1 MQVVDTPG
9 SVVSPAGTL
18 EGYRVHPGR
27 GSVKTLEDRRA
38 RNAVYDVHNVRH
50 PFSTLHFTEKG
61 IDLLEQYI
69 HEVREV
75 IGYDIPLAI
84 DHVGHISL
92 QNGIRLARRIEKY
105 VPAWLEDVIPWQY
118 TDQYR
123 QLQEA
128 TTVPICT
135 GEDIYLKEGFEPL
148 LRSGISVIHPDLLT
162 TGGILETKK
171 IGDAAQD
178 HGIAMAIHMAESPIA
193 CMAAAHVAVATENFM
208 ALEYHSVEVDW
219 WDDIQIGLPKPIVQG
234 RFHRSSPTSRA
245 SASTISID
253 DLLIASTCSRASR
266 ASGSRPSSGTTNIRG
281 IGPGAELMKI
291 TAIKPYP
298 VWIGIRNQMLVK
310 VETDDGIFGWG
321 ESGLSGREMAVA
333 GALEHYSRFL
343 IGKNAFDIGA
353 IWQETYR
360 SQYFEGGRV
369 LQAAISAVDIA
380 LHDIKGKALGVP
392 VYELLG
398 GKQRSVV
405 PAFASTGDEAEG
417 DVAIERAKELLAQ
430 GFQAI
435 RFFPVGQSSSAIFE
449 PRESIARTAKMLNKA
464 RHELGEEVVLGID
477 YHHRLSV
484 AESASFCSKLDKG
497 VLDFLEEPIRD
508 ETPEAYE
515 SLRTM
520 TDIPF
525 AIGEEFASKW
535 QFLPYIERGIH
546 QFNRIDVCNV
556 GGITE
561 AMKVAGWSEAHYVDL
576 MPHNPLGP
584 ICTAATVHMAAA
596 VPNFAWLETRAPEA
610 KLGFDNSDFFP
621 VQPRLDGASYP
632 VSDAPGLGVEVN
644 EELVKKQ
651 SFKFWEA
658 PHLKRRDGSVTNW

>member
-1 MQVVDTPG
+1 
-9 SVVSPAGTL
+9 
-18 EGYRVHPGR
+18 
-27 GSVKTLEDRRA
+27 
-38 RNAVYDVHNVRH
+38 
-50 PFSTLHFTEKG
+50 
-61 IDLLEQYI
+61 
-69 HEVREV
+69 
-75 IGYDIPLAI
+75 
-84 DHVGHISL
+84 
-92 QNGIRLARRIEKY
+92 
-105 VPAWLEDVIPWQY
+105 
-118 TDQYR
+118 
-123 QLQEA
+123 
-128 TTVPICT
+128 
-135 GEDIYLKEGFEPL
+135 
-148 LRSGISVIHPDLLT
+148 
-162 TGGILETKK
+162 
-171 IGDAAQD
+171 
-178 HGIAMAIHMAESPIA
+178 
-193 CMAAAHVAVATENFM
+193 
-208 ALEYHSVEVDW
+208 
-219 WDDIQIGLPKPIVQG
+219 
-234 RFHRSSPTSRA
+234 
-245 SASTISID
+245 
-253 DLLIASTCSRASR
+253 
-266 ASGSRPSSGTTNIRG
+266 
-281 IGPGAELMKI
+281 MKI

-298 VWIGIRNQMLVK
+298 VWIGIRNQLIVK
-310 VETDDGIFGWG
+310 VETDEGVFGWG

-343 IGKNAFDIGA
+343 IGRNAFDIGA

-398 GKQRSVV
+398 GKQRDKI
-405 PAFASTGDEAEG
+405 PTFASCGDEAED
-417 DVAIERAKELLAQ
+417 DVAINRAKELMAM
-430 GFQAI
+430 GFDAI
-435 RFFPVGQSSSAIFE
+435 RFFPVGQSSRDVFE
-449 PRESIARTAKMLNKA
+449 PRESIGPTAKMLNRA
-464 RHELGEEVVLGID
+464 REVLGDDVVLGID

-484 AESASFCSKLDKG
+484 AEAARFCAKLKPG

-546 QFNRIDVCNV
+546 QFNRLDVCNV
-556 GGITE
+556 GGLTE

-584 ICTAATVHMAAA
+584 VCTAATVHFGAA
-596 VPNFAWLETRAPEA
+596 VANFSWLETRAPET
-610 KLGFDNSDFFP
+610 KLGFDNSEFFP
-621 VQPRLDGASYP
+621 VQPRLEGAYYP

-644 EELVKKQ
+644 EELVKQQ